1 MHAAP
6 LDTCR
11 GRSDEA
17 AFQMF
22 IYHRHYGMNRNTV
35 FHGQYLNVPFL
46 AAFNNTSVNLDGIT
60 YVKWGHIRLELL
72 LLDFIDNVQL
82 VLSIAGEYQ

>member
-1 MHAAP
+1 MQGEHALHAFTVGNLADRESFIDAGTALGDHDALEN
-6 LDTCR
+6 LDT
-11 GRSDEA
+11 
-17 AFQMF
+17 
-22 IYHRHYGMNRNTV
+22 
-35 FHGQYLNVPFL
+35 FL

-72 LLDFIDNVQL
+72 LLDFVDNVHL